1 MEKLENWFLERFT
14 PWFLLISKDIG
25 ILAIFSVITYFAYY
39 LWEWYPPFVFGAL
52 LFLAFS
58 TTRWIR
64 NIKIERIVKESI
76 KDQREELKIIT
87 DNKGLINKIVL
98 NEIKT
103 NIITKLKNENAL
115 EISSFEIKEEINRE
129 ISSKID
135 SLIWQEFRKNNL

>member
-1 MEKLENWFLERFT
+1 MEKLEIWFLERFT

-39 LWEWYPPFVFGAL
+39 LWEWYPPYVFGVL

-64 NIKIERIVKESI
+64 NIKIERIIRESI
-76 KDQREELKIIT
+76 KDQEEELKIIK
-87 DNKGLINKIVL
+87 DNKGLINYIIL

-103 NIITKLKNENAL
+103 NIITKLRNEKAL
-115 EISSFEIKEEINRE
+115 EISDFEYEEEINRE

-135 SLIWQEFRKNNL
+135 SLIWQEFRKK